1 MKPILYLRLKKKVQ
15 AQPGQLLRI
24 KDICR
29 LAGGAVCEEI
39 KEIPVYAASLNHG
52 NYTVIDSLDILG
64 LISEQAPSLDVRNVG
79 PTQTIIEVHPPAKE
93 PRIILVLLVWMI
105 LFVGSGLAIMNFHV
119 DVSMQEVHQRIY
131 YLVTGRHVHQ
141 PLILQIP
148 YSIGIGTGMI
158 LFFNHL
164 FKRRFNEEPSPMEL
178 EMFLYQETIDQYVI
192 NDEKQKVERDS
203 HGTSV

>member
-29 LAGGAVCEEI
+29 LVGAPSCGEL
-39 KEIPVYAASLNHG
+39 KEIPVYTASLNHG
-52 NYTVIDSLDILG
+52 SYTVIDSLDVLN
-64 LISEQAPSLDVRNVG
+64 LISEHAPSLDVRNVG
-79 PTQTIIEVHPPAKE
+79 PSQTIIEVHPPAKQ
-93 PRIILVLLVWMI
+93 PRIILVLLVWII
-105 LFVGSGLAIMNFHV
+105 LFVGSGLAIMNFHT
-119 DVSMQEVHQRIY
+119 DVSMHEVHKRIY
-131 YLVTGRHVHQ
+131 YLVTGRHANQ

-164 FKRRFNEEPSPMEL
+164 FKKRFNEEPSPMEL
-178 EMFLYQETIDQYVI
+178 EMFLYQEAIDQYVI